1 MTIYQS
7 INPFTE
13 EVIAT
18 YPEHTDLELAQ
29 ALEHSSAAFKL
40 WRPLSIAERAKFV
53 GALANVLE
61 NSRHEHAELMTL
73 EMGKPVLQA
82 IAEVEKCASACRYF
96 AENADQLLQAP
107 GQKPSHGQNLSRQSS
122 STLPKPGETF
132 VRYDPLG
139 PVLAIMP
146 WNFPYWQVFRFCLPA
161 LIVGNTVVMKHA
173 PNTQGCA
180 LAITEALEDVGFP
193 PGVFQNLLLSN
204 QQAALAIADTR
215 IRAVTLTGSTEAGRN
230 VAQVA
235 GRNLK
240 KCVLEL
246 GGNDPFIVFPDVDLK
261 QVAILGVSARC
272 INSGQSCIAAK
283 RFFVH
288 QTVFEDFKRLYI
300 EELSRQ
306 VLGNPLDTK
315 VTIGPLARKD
325 LCVHLGQ
332 QVELAKQHGATVAYV
347 HSQIPQQGFFFPP
360 TVLEFQS
367 TKQSLPMNEAL
378 PIDEEFFGPV
388 AQLAPF
394 ENETQLLSLAN
405 SSRYGLGASIWTK
418 QPERA
423 LQLIAQLENGSVFIN
438 SVVKSDPRYP
448 FGGMKDSGYGRE
460 LGREGMLEFVNV
472 KTISA

>member
-1 MTIYQS
+1 MTTYQS
-7 INPFTE
+7 INPYSE
-13 EVIAT
+13 EFIAS
-18 YPEHTDLELAQ
+18 YPEHTDAELTQAIEHSFAAFQLWRRLSIADRAQ
-29 ALEHSSAAFKL
+29 YIGALAKVLEHS
-40 WRPLSIAERAKFV
+40 
-53 GALANVLE
+53 
-61 NSRHEHAELMTL
+61 RHEYAELMSS

-82 IAEVEKCASACRYF
+82 MAEVEKCAGACRYF
-96 AENADQLLQAP
+96 ADNADQLLGTA
-107 GQKPSHGQNLSRQSS
+107 QNKIPR
-122 STLPKPGETF
+122 PGETV

-146 WNFPYWQVFRFCLPA
+146 WNFPFWQMFRFCLPA

-180 LAITEALEDVGFP
+180 LAITEALENVGLP
-193 PGVFQNLLLSN
+193 PGVFQNVLLSN
-204 QQAALAIADTR
+204 QQAAAAIADPR
-215 IRAVTLTGSTEAGRN
+215 IRAVTLTGSTTAGRN

-235 GRNLK
+235 GKNLK

-261 QVAILGVSARC
+261 QVATLGVSARC

-300 EELSRQ
+300 EELSQQ
-306 VLGNPLDTK
+306 VLGNPLDAA
-315 VTIGPLARKD
+315 VTIGPLARTD
-325 LCVHLGQ
+325 LRSHLKQ
-332 QVELAKQHGATVAYV
+332 QVEIAKQHGAKLAYV
-347 HSQIPQQGFFFPP
+347 HSQLPQHGFFYPP
-360 TVLEFQS
+360 TVLEFQNVKDS
-367 TKQSLPMNEAL
+367 L

-394 ENETQLLSLAN
+394 ETEEQLLSLTN

-418 QPERA
+418 QPERT
-423 LQLIAQLENGSVFIN
+423 LQFIAQLENGSVFIN
-438 SVVKSDPRYP
+438 SVVKSDPRFP

-460 LGREGMLEFVNV
+460 LGREGMLEFVNI
-472 KTISA
+472 KTVTAG